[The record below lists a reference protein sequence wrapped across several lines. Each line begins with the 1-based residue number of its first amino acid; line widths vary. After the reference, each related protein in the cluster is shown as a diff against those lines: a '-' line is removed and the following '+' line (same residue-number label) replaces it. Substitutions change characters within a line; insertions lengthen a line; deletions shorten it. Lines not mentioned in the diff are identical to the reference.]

1 MQTLTEHANGNSR
14 LPSRFLVGAFV
25 AVAMLL
31 LGTLTA
37 FAADMIKV
45 QGESMTL
52 ATGNSVVPD
61 SSAEPTGAGKAI
73 RYTANATA
81 RKNVT
86 YTKGATQIVV
96 RARKDGTNANH
107 PLLKVFTKT
116 GTQSPVLRGTVTVSS
131 TSYQEYTFPFSANS
145 GTHQVQVRGANIA
158 SGRLLRVDYFRIPED
173 APTVDTTPPE
183 TTIDSGPSG
192 SVSGTTATFKFTSSE
207 QNSAFQCQLLGR
219 EPAPPTGCT
228 SPMSYSG
235 LTAGTQYTF
244 SVWATDASGNTD
256 ATPATRTFT
265 PSGND
270 PYANP
275 DSTSQTFGQGW
286 TPAANS
292 VHLNPRVTC
301 STDLT
306 PANSGTGQGG
316 VNIVNPNV
324 VLINP
329 QIKGCSVGILVK
341 AGGFKLLADQNKVGY
356 GSAASPA
363 LRNNFRAVRF
373 DKGSFGYEISGLNG
387 GELFMRDNYRSIQLT
402 AGHDC
407 LIADTDIDHPLPL
420 DWDATA
426 RASGPRHALN
436 GIKVLPDY
444 ASLPVADRSFHDCV
458 IRSND
463 VAGYDEE
470 GISLDGNAGGPSGG
484 IDTASTIQGTS
495 PLAAVDATTNTVT
508 LAQPPGG
515 QWTGLENAKGAWLS
529 FNQGGAVG
537 RYLQIDTVDAVS
549 RRLTLLDPNDYLSRA
564 AAGDQVSVTSP
575 FRNITISDNVINAEG
590 SRTGIDFHGPVYS
603 SRMANNIIKGKPS
616 YSYPLSANL
625 RTADGLSVPQSAR
638 VTTLADGEAGAMT
651 PRPHVGVASYN
662 SVVGNIVD
670 WDLSFNV
677 AMSTAY
683 RGIPVYHSGNTST
696 NGVAVWSDRP
706 DNNGSYFFLTIDPNT

>member
-14 LPSRFLVGAFV
+14 LPSRLLVGAFV

-52 ATGNSVVPD
+52 AMGISVVPD
-61 SSAEPTGAGKAI
+61 SSAEPTGAAKAI

-316 VNIVNPNV
+316 VNIVNQNV

-329 QIKGCSVGILVK
+329 QIKGCGLGILVNS
-341 AGGFKLLADQNKVGY
+341 GGFKLLADKSKVGY
-356 GSAASPA
+356 ASAASPA
-363 LRNNFRAVRF
+363 IGNNYRGVYF
-373 DKGSFGYEISGLNG
+373 DRGSFGYEVKGLNE
-387 GELFMRDNYRSIQLT
+387 GELFMRNNYIPVNLQ
-402 AGHDC
+402 AGYDC
-407 LIADTDIDHPLPL
+407 LIADTDIDHPNPL
-420 DWDATA
+420 DWDPTGRLSGMRRAKVGIKA
-426 RASGPRHALN
+426 RA
-436 GIKVLPDY
+436 DY
-444 ASLPVADRSFHDCV
+444 TLLPVSDRSFHDCE
-458 IRSND
+458 IRNNN
-463 VAGYDEE
+463 VAGFEEE
-470 GISLDGNAGGPSGG
+470 GISLDANGGGS
-484 IDTASTIQGTS
+484 DAVTLVQGSS
-495 PLAAVDATTNTVT
+495 PLAAVDAATDTVT
-508 LAQPPGG
+508 LAQPQGG
-515 QWTGLENAKGAWLS
+515 QWSNLQNAQGAWLS

-537 RYLQIDTVDAVS
+537 RYLKIVS
-549 RRLTLLDPNDYLSRA
+549 VNAASLKLTLSDPNDYLSLA
-564 AAGDQVSVTSP
+564 KAGDPVSVTAP
-575 FRNITISDNVINAEG
+575 YRNVTISENVVNEEG
-590 SRTGIDFHGPVYS
+590 ALVGMDFHGPIYQ
-603 SRMANNIIKGKPS
+603 SRMVNNTVTGTPRQVP
-616 YSYPLSANL
+616 YGPDDNARLTGACSASL
-625 RTADGLSVPQSAR
+625 CEYALQSIR
-638 VTTLADGEAGAMT
+638 VTSLADIGPGAMT
-651 PRPHVGVASYN
+651 PRPHVGIASYD
-662 SVVGNIVD
+662 SVVNNQVG
-670 WDLSFNV
+670 WDISFHTRDTE
-677 AMSTAY
+677 SW
-683 RGIPVYHSGNTST
+683 RGIPAYASGNTFT
-696 NGVAVWSDRP
+696 NVGAQLYND
-706 DNNGSYFFLTIDPNT
+706 GTYFFLPSDPNP

>member
-131 TSYQEYTFPFSANS
+131 TSYQDYTFPFSANS

-316 VNIVNPNV
+316 VNIVNQNV

-329 QIKGCSVGILVK
+329 QIKGCGLGILVNS
-341 AGGFKLLADQNKVGY
+341 GGFKLLADKSKVGY
-356 GSAASPA
+356 ASAASPA
-363 LRNNFRAVRF
+363 IGNNYRGVYF
-373 DKGSFGYEISGLNG
+373 DRGSFGYEVKGLNE
-387 GELFMRDNYRSIQLT
+387 GELFMRNNYIPVNLQ
-402 AGHDC
+402 AGYDC
-407 LIADTDIDHPLPL
+407 LIADTDIDHPNPL
-420 DWDATA
+420 DWDPTGRLSGSRRAKVGIKA
-426 RASGPRHALN
+426 RA
-436 GIKVLPDY
+436 DY
-444 ASLPVADRSFHDCV
+444 TLLPVSDRSFHDCE
-458 IRSND
+458 IRNNN
-463 VAGYDEE
+463 VAGFEEE
-470 GISLDGNAGGPSGG
+470 GISLDANGGGS
-484 IDTASTIQGTS
+484 DAVTLVQGSS
-495 PLAAVDATTNTVT
+495 PLAAVDAATDTVT
-508 LAQPPGG
+508 LAQPQGG
-515 QWTGLENAKGAWLS
+515 QWSNLQNAQGAWLS

-537 RYLQIDTVDAVS
+537 RYLKIVS
-549 RRLTLLDPNDYLSRA
+549 VNAASLKLTLSDPNDYLSLA
-564 AAGDQVSVTSP
+564 KAGDPVSVTAP
-575 FRNITISDNVINAEG
+575 YRNVTISENVVNEEG
-590 SRTGIDFHGPVYS
+590 ALVGMDFHGPIYQ
-603 SRMANNIIKGKPS
+603 SRMVNNTVTGTPRQVP
-616 YSYPLSANL
+616 YGPDDNARLTGACSASL
-625 RTADGLSVPQSAR
+625 CEYALQSIR
-638 VTTLADGEAGAMT
+638 VTSLADIGPGAMT
-651 PRPHVGVASYN
+651 PRPHVGIASYD
-662 SVVGNIVD
+662 SVVNNQVG
-670 WDLSFNV
+670 WDISFHTRDTE
-677 AMSTAY
+677 SW
-683 RGIPVYHSGNTST
+683 RGIPAYASGNTFT
-696 NGVAVWSDRP
+696 NVGAQLYND
-706 DNNGSYFFLTIDPNT
+706 GTYFFLPSDPNP